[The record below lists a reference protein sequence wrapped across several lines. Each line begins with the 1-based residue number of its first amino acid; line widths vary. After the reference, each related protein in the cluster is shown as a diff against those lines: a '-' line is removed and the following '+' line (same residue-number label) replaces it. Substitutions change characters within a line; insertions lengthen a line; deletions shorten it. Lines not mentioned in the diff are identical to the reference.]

1 MSSTGNSSLNRSSLV
16 HKNIAVSILAKIWSA
31 VILLL
36 LVPVTLNCLG
46 EYTNGVWL
54 TISSM
59 LIWIEHLD
67 IGLGNG
73 LRNQLTACL
82 AHDDFTKAR
91 QLISSTFA
99 LLACIMAITIVVLII
114 LIISFDSYRFF
125 NVDPQRVDSLDTVL
139 VIVVILVCSTFVLK
153 LIGNFYMALQ
163 LPAVS
168 NMLIALGQTFVLGST
183 YLIFLS
189 GSHSLIYIALANT
202 VPPLVVYS
210 ITYPCTFLYK
220 YPHLRLSLS
229 MVNLKDAMGTIHLGV
244 QFFIMQLSGIILF
257 LSSNILISKFFS
269 PSMVTPYQITYR
281 YFSLLLV
288 LFNVVC
294 MPFWNATTDA
304 YERGDIKWI
313 QSESRKLTK
322 LSLGFFLAM
331 IVMVVIS
338 DKIYALWIG
347 DELHID
353 KNMSIMMAIYI
364 AVLIGSI
371 RYSFFINGIGTLR
384 LQLIMTSIAAV
395 LFIPLAYVVTSLT
408 HSILWFIGVMC
419 IVNIPGLI
427 VNRIQFMKLIHG
439 KATGIWKK

>member
-1 MSSTGNSSLNRSSLV
+1 
-16 HKNIAVSILAKIWSA
+16 
-31 VILLL
+31 
-36 LVPVTLNCLG
+36 
-46 EYTNGVWL
+46 
-54 TISSM
+54 
-59 LIWIEHLD
+59 
-67 IGLGNG
+67 
-73 LRNQLTACL
+73 
-82 AHDDFTKAR
+82 
-91 QLISSTFA
+91 
-99 LLACIMAITIVVLII
+99 
-114 LIISFDSYRFF
+114 
-125 NVDPQRVDSLDTVL
+125 
-139 VIVVILVCSTFVLK
+139 
-153 LIGNFYMALQ
+153 
-163 LPAVS
+163 
-168 NMLIALGQTFVLGST
+168 
-183 YLIFLS
+183 
-189 GSHSLIYIALANT
+189 
-202 VPPLVVYS
+202 
-210 ITYPCTFLYK
+210 
-220 YPHLRLSLS
+220 
-229 MVNLKDAMGTIHLGV
+229 
-244 QFFIMQLSGIILF
+244 
-257 LSSNILISKFFS
+257 
-269 PSMVTPYQITYR
+269 MVTPYQITYR